1 MILGLETAGLAP
13 SCSASGPQEGDTLYS
28 QVRGSHPGE
37 SQFLPNFKP
46 QTAGL
51 PQQLYGGLEEAESTS
66 PAWGT
71 PHAGTPAV
79 RTHAP
84 PPAISHRSTSQL
96 DLENPSWRLLGP
108 ELRQNHVNA
117 TVSPIRCQAGG
128 CPGTLAS
135 HRRVWQDCSLHH
147 PQPAFHAPQRQ
158 GATLRGML
166 KPELGTE
173 DLGNLGGRC
182 RRSGVH

>member
-1 MILGLETAGLAP
+1 MA
-13 SCSASGPQEGDTLYS
+13 
-28 QVRGSHPGE
+28 
-37 SQFLPNFKP
+37 
-46 QTAGL
+46 
-51 PQQLYGGLEEAESTS
+51 EAESTS

-135 HRRVWQDCSLHH
+135 HRRGWQDCSLHH

-173 DLGNLGGRC
+173 DLGDLGGGAGGAGCTNSTPHIPLGTYRLPGQE
-182 RRSGVH
+182 RQAVEPLRQGSSLEPLRQADAYSGN